1 MKLTRSRLLLL
12 LTFAALL
19 VIFPALVYG
28 QAPPPPPHQ
37 FVGKAYVDGSVVAA
51 GVLVEAIID
60 GATVRQVRTAAG
72 GSYSLQLGQPSGRVY
87 TGKQVSFKVDGNAV
101 SQNVTWT
108 SGEAQILDLRASST
122 TTTPSTRAPIRV
134 NTPVVRNTAVP
145 AQARGPQGPVGPIG
159 PEGPQGPQGSQGLQG
174 DPGPQGDAG
183 FPGPKGDQGLVGP
196 PGERGPQ
203 GESGSRGEPGPQGY
217 IGQTGQQGISGPSGS
232 QGVQGPE
239 GDTGTPGSSGAFLIA
254 MIGLIVA
261 LLALLVAIGRWI
273 WELQTG

>member
-159 PEGPQGPQGSQGLQG
+159 PEGPQGSQGLQG